1 MPGIVWIAVIG
12 LLAGI
17 IARFLLPGPNNPQGF
32 LVTMVIGI
40 VGAFVATFIGQSIG
54 WYRHDQGAGLIGA
67 TLGSIIVLF
76 IWHRLVV
83 QRTVNDPGVTSM
95 AHLNTLFIVSQM
107 LRIPAPAA
115 PTTFGTCEAFTVASV
130 ISLNSFMC
138 ASVAGP
144 AIPSATSPFFC

>member
-1 MPGIVWIAVIG
+1 MPGIVWIAIIG

-83 QRTVNDPGVTSM
+83 HRSFSDPGVT
-95 AHLNTLFIVSQM
+95 NTNWPPP
-107 LRIPAPAA
+107 RA
-115 PTTFGTCEAFTVASV
+115 
-130 ISLNSFMC
+130 
-138 ASVAGP
+138 
-144 AIPSATSPFFC
+144 

>member
-1 MPGIVWIAVIG
+1 MPGIIWIAVIG
-12 LLAGI
+12 LIAGI

-40 VGAFVATFIGQSIG
+40 AGAFVATFIGQSIG

-83 QRTVNDPGVTSM
+83 QRSVTDPGVT
-95 AHLNTLFIVSQM
+95 NTSWPPP
-107 LRIPAPAA
+107 RA
-115 PTTFGTCEAFTVASV
+115 
-130 ISLNSFMC
+130 
-138 ASVAGP
+138 
-144 AIPSATSPFFC
+144 